1 MDLEIIILCEVS
13 QTEKDSIIRYCWYME
28 SKKLIQMNVCTDKNK
43 LIGIENKFIVTKRE
57 MEEKDK
63 LRVWD

>member
-1 MDLEIIILCEVS
+1 M
-13 QTEKDSIIRYCWYME
+13 
-28 SKKLIQMNVCTDKNK
+28 IQMNVCTDKNK

-63 LRVWD
+63 LRVWN

>member
-1 MDLEIIILCEVS
+1 
-13 QTEKDSIIRYCWYME
+13 ME